1 MKTNDYENETKSK
14 SSSSYKNPEI
24 MGDVLIKSSNLLQ
37 QRKRRGLTSHL
48 KYMTEQ
54 IDFVILIRWILFGT
68 YRNFLFE
75 LRFAVKFIG
84 VANGWRVADLAN
96 AMNNVWTIIRS
107 LLGCV
112 VKHGSDSTRNA
123 GSQMTNHVLLISRY
137 ANSPVFGATLRN
149 WLAVSNDLVGV

>member
-1 MKTNDYENETKSK
+1 
-14 SSSSYKNPEI
+14 

-84 VANGWRVADLAN
+84 VANG
-96 AMNNVWTIIRS
+96 
-107 LLGCV
+107 
-112 VKHGSDSTRNA
+112 
-123 GSQMTNHVLLISRY
+123 
-137 ANSPVFGATLRN
+137 
-149 WLAVSNDLVGV
+149 